1 MAFRLN
7 WGLTRVPFF
16 VKIEDPEVAGPSLGG
31 IMARDDME
39 DGGWED
45 AEVPEEDAVLWR
57 LAELGIPA
65 DVPRRAIREGQI
77 AGEFCTAAHP
87 VFYGGSRVYGE
98 TNGSLRLQLAMLK
111 WFFNDDSCIPRVI
124 SPDGNVVV
132 TALCGDAQT
141 GLRHGRDAQTRRPRR
156 TASLRIIRRNSQ
168 LVMSEMFPVNDAET
182 LPETAEIGP
191 TWFLL
196 YHRDG
201 DKVRSELS
209 LAMGVAKSGGLL
221 KWSERLILPEIDML
235 DGPPGP
241 GHDRADDGEPDVDV
255 LVVPRAG

>member
-1 MAFRLN
+1 
-7 WGLTRVPFF
+7 V
-16 VKIEDPEVAGPSLGG
+16 
-31 IMARDDME
+31 ARDDAE

-45 AEVPEEDAVLWR
+45 AEVPDEGAVLRR
-57 LAELGIPA
+57 LEELGIPA
-65 DVPRRAIREGQI
+65 DVPRRAVREGQI
-77 AGEFCTAAHP
+77 AGDFCTAAHP

-111 WFFNDDSCIPRVI
+111 WAFNDDSCIPRVI
-124 SPDGNVVV
+124 SPDGAVVI

-156 TASLRIIRRNSQ
+156 TASLRLIRRNSQ
-168 LVMSEMFPVNDAET
+168 FVMAELLPETDAKT

-201 DKVRSELS
+201 DVVRNELS
-209 LAMGVAKSGGLL
+209 LAMGVTKSGRLL

-235 DGPPGP
+235 DGPTGP
-241 GHDRADDGEPDVDV
+241 GHDRPDDGEPDVDV
-255 LVVPRAG
+255 PVVPRAG